1 MKNILKLTSKFL
13 ISLCLIVIQIIFFIW
28 LFNNVNSIIFF
39 VNLFIII
46 ISFIFAL
53 YIISTNISLE
63 TQLSWIVFS
72 IVFPIASVLL
82 YLFFHLSL
90 SVSRLKKSLQKQELL
105 IQMVKVNDYS
115 ILKDVY
121 DNSIVFCQKK
131 IFR

>member
-53 YIISTNISLE
+53 YIISTNIPLE
-63 TQLSWIVFS
+63 TQLSWIAFQL
-72 IVFPIASVLL
+72 FFLL
-82 YLFFHLSL
+82 CLFYCIYFFIYPYLFL
-90 SVSRLKKSLQKQELL
+90 
-105 IQMVKVNDYS
+105 D
-115 ILKDVY
+115 
-121 DNSIVFCQKK
+121 
-131 IFR
+131 

>member
-13 ISLCLIVIQIIFFIW
+13 ISLCLIVIQILYFIW
-28 LFNNVNSIIFF
+28 LFNNVNSIILF

-53 YIISTNISLE
+53 YIISTNIHLE

-82 YLFFHLSL
+82 YLFFHLFL

-105 IQMVKVNDYS
+105 IPMVKLNDYS

-121 DNSIVFCQKK
+121 DNSIVSCQIK

>member
-53 YIISTNISLE
+53 YIILTNIPLE
-63 TQLSWIVFS
+63 TQLSWFVFQ
-72 IVFPIASVLL
+72 LL
-82 YLFFHLSL
+82 FLLRLFYCIYFFIYPYLFL
-90 SVSRLKKSLQKQELL
+90 
-105 IQMVKVNDYS
+105 D
-115 ILKDVY
+115 
-121 DNSIVFCQKK
+121 
-131 IFR
+131 

>member
-13 ISLCLIVIQIIFFIW
+13 ISLCLIIIQIIYFIW
-28 LFNNVNSIIFF
+28 LFNNVNSIILF

-53 YIISTNISLE
+53 YIISTNIPLE

-72 IVFPIASVLL
+72 IASVLL

-90 SVSRLKKSLQKQELL
+90 SVSRLKKSLQKQELF
-105 IQMVKVNDYS
+105 IQMVKANDYS
-115 ILKDVY
+115 ILKDVF
-121 DNSIVFCQKK
+121 DNSIVSCQKK

>member
-53 YIISTNISLE
+53 YIISTNIPLE
-63 TQLSWIVFS
+63 TQLSWIVFQ
-72 IVFPIASVLL
+72 LL
-82 YLFFHLSL
+82 FLLRLFYCIYFFIYPYLFL
-90 SVSRLKKSLQKQELL
+90 
-105 IQMVKVNDYS
+105 D
-115 ILKDVY
+115 
-121 DNSIVFCQKK
+121 
-131 IFR
+131 